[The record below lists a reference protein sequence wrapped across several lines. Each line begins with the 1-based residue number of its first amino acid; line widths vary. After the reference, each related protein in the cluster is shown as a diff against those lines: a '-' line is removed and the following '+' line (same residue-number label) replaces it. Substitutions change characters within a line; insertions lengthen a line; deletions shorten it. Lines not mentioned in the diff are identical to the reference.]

1 MTGSA
6 SLTLVPSAGLTSFT
20 PSGTYFRIRQAM
32 HYVRPG
38 AVRIGAF
45 ASDPSLHVL
54 AFTTNGA
61 VMTIIENTSAAQ
73 AVNLSGLPS
82 GSYGLSRA
90 NNGGSSFQELGLQ
103 TIGAGGTLTL
113 TRVNGGSAVTTL

>member
-1 MTGSA
+1 M
-6 SLTLVPSAGLTSFT
+6 
-20 PSGTYFRIRQAM
+20 
-32 HYVRPG
+32 
-38 AVRIGAF
+38 RIGAL
-45 ASDPSLHVL
+45 ASNPSLHVL

-82 GSYGLSRA
+82 GSYGLSQA

-113 TRVNGGSAVTTL
+113 TNVTGGSAVTTLYPYQCGRAGHGKHFLEAGVPRGI